1 MRLGLVMT
9 NNTSTSYLNPVVSC
23 VNGRFV
29 RLSTISCLLS
39 EMRGFPTSRLR
50 RFFSSQ
56 RALVSDGLLSR
67 LESVANRVTTNPS
80 LLDRHGDDESHH
92 ASVPPEAVV
101 YAHSTEEVS
110 AIVKVCAEARVPLI
124 SFGTGT
130 SLEGHIA
137 AVHGG
142 ICLDCSEMNAVL
154 EVNAEDMD
162 ARVQA
167 GVTRLALNSYLNG
180 TGLHFPVDPGADA
193 SIGGMCAT
201 GASGTSTVKYGTMR
215 ENTLGLTAV
224 LASGEIVRT
233 GGRARKSS
241 AGYDLTRLLVGSEG
255 TLGVITEAQ
264 VKLHPLPAAVSAAT
278 CNFPDLTSAASAVAM
293 LLQCGVPLARSE
305 LLHSSAIAAFNAYAK
320 DVPDLEER
328 PTLFLEL
335 EGVSEDAVSALAE
348 VARTCCDEHGGGAFQ
363 WASSESERRRLWA
376 ARHGTYYA
384 SLALRKGSRGIVTD
398 AVVPISRLAE
408 VMTATAADVQESGVV
423 GPIFGHAGDGNFH
436 CILLVKEDDPPEYVA
451 LLEGINDRLIQRTL
465 AMGGTCTGEHGV
477 GIGKKKYLATEKG
490 QGAVDMMRTIKRA
503 LDPLGILNPGKVIDA

>member
-1 MRLGLVMT
+1 MPARGLANALRLY
-9 NNTSTSYLNPVVSC
+9 ST
-23 VNGRFV
+23 
-29 RLSTISCLLS
+29 
-39 EMRGFPTSRLR
+39 
-50 RFFSSQ
+50 Q
-56 RALVSDGLLSR
+56 RAAVGDVLLAR
-67 LESVANRVTTNPS
+67 LEAISNRVTTNCS
-80 LLDRHGDDESHH
+80 ILHRHGDDESHH
-92 ASVPPEAVV
+92 TSVPPEAVV

-110 AIVKVCAEARVPLI
+110 AIVRVCAESRTPLI

-130 SLEGHIA
+130 SLEGHILA
-137 AVHGG
+137 THGG
-142 ICLDCSEMNAVL
+142 ICLDISEMNAVL
-154 EVNAEDMD
+154 EVNEEDMD

-167 GVTRLALNSYLNG
+167 GVTRLALNKHLRS
-180 TGLHFPVDPGADA
+180 TGLSFPVDPGADA

-224 LASGEIVRT
+224 LASGEIVHT

-264 VKLHPLPAAVSAAT
+264 VKLHPMPAAVSAAT
-278 CNFPDLTSAASAVAM
+278 CNFPDLHAAASAVAM

-320 DVPDLEER
+320 ELPDLEEK

-335 EGVSEDAVSALAE
+335 EGVSEEAVSALAE
-348 VARTCCDEHGGGAFQ
+348 VAKGCCDELGGGTFE
-363 WASSESERRRLWA
+363 WASSESDRRKLWA

-384 SLALRKGSRGIVTD
+384 SLALRPDSRGIVTD

-408 VMTATAADVQESGVV
+408 VMTATADDVERCGVI

-477 GIGKKKYLATEKG
+477 GIGKKKYLAREKG
-490 QGAVDMMRTIKRA
+490 EGAVEMMRTLKRA
-503 LDPLGILNPGKVIDA
+503 LDPLCILNPGKVVDV

>member
-1 MRLGLVMT
+1 MMMR
-9 NNTSTSYLNPVVSC
+9 SA
-23 VNGRFV
+23 
-29 RLSTISCLLS
+29 
-39 EMRGFPTSRLR
+39 R
-50 RFFSSQ
+50 RAFSQ
-56 RALVSDGLLSR
+56 RAALSDALLSR

-92 ASVPPEAVV
+92 PSVPPEAVV
-101 YAHSTEEVS
+101 YAHSTEEVA
-110 AIVKVCAEARVPLI
+110 AIVKICSETRTPLI

-130 SLEGHIA
+130 SLEGHILA
-137 AVHGG
+137 THGG
-142 ICLDCSEMNAVL
+142 ICLDVSEMNRVL
-154 EVNAEDMD
+154 EVNEEDMD
-162 ARVQA
+162 CRVQA
-167 GVTRLALNSYLNG
+167 GVTRLGLNSHLRS
-180 TGLHFPVDPGADA
+180 TGLCFPVDPGADA

-224 LASGEIVRT
+224 LASGEVVRT

-241 AGYDLTRLLVGSEG
+241 AGYDLTRLLIGSEG

-278 CNFPDLTSAASAVAM
+278 CNFPDLAAAASAVAM

-305 LLHSSAIAAFNAYAK
+305 LLHSSAIAAFNAHAK

-335 EGVSEDAVSALAE
+335 EGVTDDAVGALAE
-348 VARTCCDEHGGGAFQ
+348 VAKGVCDEHGGGAFQ
-363 WASSESERRRLWA
+363 WASSETERRKLWA

-384 SLALRKGSRGIVTD
+384 SLALRPGSKGIVTD

-408 VMTATAADVQESGVV
+408 VMTATADDVEACGVI

-436 CILLVKEDDPPEYVA
+436 CILLVREDDPPEYVA
-451 LLEGINDRLIQRTL
+451 LLEGINSRLIERTL
-465 AMGGTCTGEHGV
+465 SMGGTCTGEHGV
-477 GIGKKKYLATEKG
+477 GVGKKKYLAQEKG
-490 QGAVDMMRTIKRA
+490 EGAVEMMRTLKRA
-503 LDPLGILNPGKVIDA
+503 LDPYNILNPGKVVDV